1 LAVLASADVTF
12 TTSQIHRVLQQFSD
26 EGIRKVLHRLTAQG
40 VVHTERV
47 GNTFAYK
54 LNTAHLAAQPILD
67 LARLRNTFFDRLEER
82 FLTWTPQPVYAAV
95 FGSVATGLMSV
106 TSDVD
111 LFLVREDDDAS
122 VASWEAQVYRLVA
135 DVPRWTGNEARV
147 VQYTCTELLNAR
159 SEPLIA
165 DVVNQGITVA
175 GSRAWLVKKVLPK
188 RNTET
193 DR

>member
-1 LAVLASADVTF
+1 MAVLASADVTF
-12 TTSQIHRVLQQFSD
+12 TTSQIHRVLHQFSD
-26 EGIRKVLHRLTAQG
+26 EGIRKVLTRLTTQG
-40 VVHTERV
+40 VVHAERV

-82 FLTWTPQPVYAAV
+82 FLTWAPHPVYAAV

-111 LFLVREDDDAS
+111 LFLIRDDDAA
-122 VASWEAQVYRLVA
+122 VDSWEHQVYELVA

-147 VQYTCTELLNAR
+147 VQYTCSELRDAR
-159 SEPLIA
+159 TEPLIA
-165 DVVNQGITVA
+165 DVVNQGLTVA
-175 GSRAWLVKKVLPK
+175 GSRAWLVKTVLPK
-188 RNTET
+188 RKTENG
-193 DR
+193 R